1 MLRYLLLVITFS
13 FFSFANLPLEI
24 TYNENN
30 QPLVIEYEDGSTILY
45 EYDAMGRLLSVEN
58 SNDDM
63 VTFTYDRN
71 GNQTGWNN
79 TQNSNNR
86 FITWDEENRIETVSV
101 PQGHF
106 FACYSGHN
114 GHTSYYVYA
123 PQGHFLASSR
133 HASGERTLKRS
144 SQGETFYVNAYFV
157 IREGQVA
164 SKHFFAGSQRIATKL
179 TKQESQT
186 IPEPVLGT
194 VTQEEIDQATLR
206 VTQAQTRVDE
216 TQAAYDAAKGSDKK
230 PAKDTLDEA
239 KDALQTAQDALAT
252 LLETQAQTQTS
263 TEKTA
268 NAKPVNIIYEKQQ
281 YYYHPDHLG
290 SSSFVTDAKG
300 KVYEHLEYFPFG
312 ETWAHEHSNTQRTPY
327 RFTGK
332 EYDETTGL
340 YYYGARYYD
349 PRTSVWQSVD
359 PILGEYMDDG
369 GIFDPSNLQLFIY
382 TGNNPVNMVDPDG
395 LRKIDFYT
403 RSFAPFNRFGFSHH
417 GDDRGYSMNLS
428 QSSRIT
434 SYSNVDTTSGSV
446 SGGKTWSDESRH
458 PILGKATGKPTGSS
472 SASKV
477 GNTTNVKTKYSGSNP
492 LMLAPKIDVEGSTK
506 FTENSNGTLSIGGSM
521 KGDGFP
527 STESFIKPKGSK
539 TGIFL
544 GVGQISKGTDPD
556 FGPGQLFGGADK
568 NIMNYDL
575 TIGFDTGGNI
585 NSVRDNIG
593 KKSYDVDSWNNK
605 FYNTTPVKVK

>member
-1 MLRYLLLVITFS
+1 MKMEVPYCMSMMVWGT
-13 FFSFANLPLEI
+13 
-24 TYNENN
+24 
-30 QPLVIEYEDGSTILY
+30 
-45 EYDAMGRLLSVEN
+45 LLSMEN
-58 SNDDM
+58 SNEDM

-71 GNQTGWNN
+71 GNQTGWDN

-86 FITWDEENRIETVSV
+86 FITWDEENRIETVSD
-101 PQGHF
+101 
-106 FACYSGHN
+106 N

-157 IREGQVA
+157 IREEQVA

-186 IPEPVLGT
+186 ITEPDLGT
-194 VTQEEIDQATLR
+194 VTQEEIDQAELR
-206 VTQAQTRVDE
+206 VAQAQTRVDE

-230 PAKDTLDEA
+230 PAKDALDEA

-359 PILGEYMDDG
+359 PILGEYMSGQTNG
-369 GIFDPSNLQLFIY
+369 GVFNPQNLGLY
-382 TGNNPVNMVDPDG
+382 TYTANNPINLVDPNGESLKLVKSAYNVLKKTYKNGGDFKKASKDELAGIYENVAELVDG
-395 LRKIDFYT
+395 DLSMDDFYAAVDLVTGFGKEAKKAT
-403 RSFAPFNRFGFSHH
+403 RLLKREEKRKLGIPNSRATIGKKRDPKIITQGFKGKGQQNKSKNQEFYE
-417 GDDRGYSMNLS
+417 D
-428 QSSRIT
+428 
-434 SYSNVDTTSGSV
+434 SN
-446 SGGKTWSDESRH
+446 GKTVIISRH
-458 PILGKATGKPTGSS
+458 PRDRKHKGAHIHLGTPIKD
-472 SASKV
+472 
-477 GNTTNVKTKYSGSNP
+477 GNGYK
-492 LMLAPKIDVEGSTK
+492 E
-506 FTENSNGTLSIGGSM
+506 LS
-521 KGDGFP
+521 
-527 STESFIKPKGSK
+527 
-539 TGIFL
+539 
-544 GVGQISKGTDPD
+544 
-556 FGPGQLFGGADK
+556 
-568 NIMNYDL
+568 
-575 TIGFDTGGNI
+575 
-585 NSVRDNIG
+585 NSVKYDNIVPSVNI
-593 KKSYDVDSWNNK
+593 K
-605 FYNTTPVKVK
+605 